1 LIKYL
6 KGKVN
11 EYNTIMKN
19 ECDGAL
25 EMDAYFNKIRRVYP
39 LATPDKA
46 LHSCDSPFNYEEFVE
61 AL

>member
-1 LIKYL
+1 
-6 KGKVN
+6 
-11 EYNTIMKN
+11 MKK